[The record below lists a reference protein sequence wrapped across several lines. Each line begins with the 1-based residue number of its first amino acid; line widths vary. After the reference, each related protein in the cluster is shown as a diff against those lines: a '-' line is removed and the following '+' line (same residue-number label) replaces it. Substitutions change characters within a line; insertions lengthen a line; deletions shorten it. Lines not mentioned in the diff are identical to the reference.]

1 MVGTKLT
8 GEFWHARHLY
18 NSAVVLRR
26 EKLSEAPQDAL
37 EQYHLIPNQ
46 AYGQRHEQD
55 R

>member
-8 GEFWHARHLY
+8 VEVWHARHRY
-18 NSAVVLRR
+18 NSAVVLIRG
-26 EKLSEAPQDAL
+26 KLSAAPQDAL
-37 EQYHLIPNQ
+37 EQYHLISNQ